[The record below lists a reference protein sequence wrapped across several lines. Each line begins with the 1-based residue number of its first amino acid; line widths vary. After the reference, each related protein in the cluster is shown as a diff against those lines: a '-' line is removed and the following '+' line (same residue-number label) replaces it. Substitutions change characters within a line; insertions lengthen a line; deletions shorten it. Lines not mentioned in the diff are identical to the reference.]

1 MKIILIFMV
10 VAIASASGF
19 VVHVITVE
27 WLPEW
32 VGSQMQGLKVTSS
45 WDVRYVAAITSLEY
59 GFSAIIIYHLTR
71 NKLLSLGKFK
81 SALIFSILLIAIHGM
96 FIRQPF
102 MDYIIGNPLNV
113 VLVQNAFKWLVWLL
127 MSFFIVYGYEFVM
140 NLGSKNANKS
150 ASL

>member
-1 MKIILIFMV
+1 MK
-10 VAIASASGF
+10 VA
-19 VVHVITVE
+19 
-27 WLPEW
+27 
-32 VGSQMQGLKVTSS
+32 SS

-59 GFSAIIIYHLTR
+59 GFSAIIIYHLAR

-96 FIRQPF
+96 FIRQLF

-140 NLGSKNANKS
+140 NLGSKNANKP
-150 ASL
+150 ASV